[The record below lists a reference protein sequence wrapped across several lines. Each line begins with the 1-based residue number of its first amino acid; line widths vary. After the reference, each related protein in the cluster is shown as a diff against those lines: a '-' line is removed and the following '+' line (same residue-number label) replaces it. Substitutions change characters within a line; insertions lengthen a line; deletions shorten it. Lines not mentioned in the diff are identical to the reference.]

1 MLKEDK
7 KCEISIKLFHQLIG
21 LDDFRRDTL
30 QYECDGLK
38 RLGKSP
44 QNTKIQLPVMKE
56 NPEKLTEIDRCTSS
70 SLKLIESQNAG
81 KYFVA
86 KGEIEA
92 GEAVL
97 VEQSKCAC
105 LYPKNFGTHCNH
117 CFKR

>member
-7 KCEISIKLFHQLIG
+7 KCEISIKLYHQLVG

-38 RLGKSP
+38 RLGKSQ
-44 QNTKIQLPVMKE
+44 QNNKKLPVMKE
-56 NPEKLTEIDRCTSS
+56 NPENTSEIGRCTSS

-86 KGEIEA
+86 KDEIEA
-92 GEAVL
+92 GEVVL
-97 VEQSKCAC
+97 VEKSKCAC